1 MKIIFITCLV
11 TIIHGMM
18 ISGCVTSSSEG
29 ENTPLP
35 GFNVE
40 EAKAEIREKTNRF
53 TAAHISKD
61 TAFLN
66 DIFTAGATIY
76 PPNAEAVTGLTAIAQ
91 LNWDWV
97 NYGIY
102 EFDEVSGKMYGN
114 GEYMIDEGTYFLRYG
129 EENITDRGK
138 YINIWKKDNGEWRII
153 SNIWNTSLPVQTP
166 DENIE
171 L

>member
-1 MKIIFITCLV
+1 MKKIFINRLAAIMFCMAV
-11 TIIHGMM
+11 
-18 ISGCVTSSSEG
+18 SGCVTSSSESD
-29 ENTPLP
+29 NVPLP

-40 EAKAEIREKTNRF
+40 EAKAEIREKTIQF

-76 PPNAEAVTGLTAIAQ
+76 PPNAEAVTGLAAIAQ

-97 NYGIY
+97 NYGIH
-102 EFDEVSGKMYGN
+102 EFDEVSGKIYGN
-114 GEYMIDEGTYFLRYG
+114 GEYIIDEGTYFLRYG
-129 EENITDRGK
+129 EEDITDQGK

-153 SNIWNTSLPVQTP
+153 SNIWNTSLPVQTS
-166 DENIE
+166 DENIDI
-171 L
+171 